1 MHHFL
6 ESSSQLHVVGT
17 IISLIL
23 QMRKQISRGKLF
35 VQWLTN
41 RKWSRFK
48 LGHFN
53 SVLTQYCKLSLELRT
68 VFSGDHMECSISS
81 LSRRGTKNNKKTY
94 SPSVCRLH
102 VLRACSIFE
111 VVENITESHS
121 LQFWAQEGSPDL
133 AFLSSALGQGRH
145 WFSIWTLT
153 FHIAP
158 NFDSITWFQSAS
170 SLLILKAHGP
180 VRWLHRMPQHRPS
193 LGPALSPGTR
203 KSPPPSPWVQS
214 ADTARE
220 GHQPPGVL

>member
-35 VQWLTN
+35 VQWLMN

-81 LSRRGTKNNKKTY
+81 LSRRGTKNNKKIIRSFVNVVLKMLT
-94 SPSVCRLH
+94 SVLCQH
-102 VLRACSIFE
+102 C
-111 VVENITESHS
+111 
-121 LQFWAQEGSPDL
+121 FWKVINL
-133 AFLSSALGQGRH
+133 F
-145 WFSIWTLT
+145 I
-153 FHIAP
+153 
-158 NFDSITWFQSAS
+158 SAS
-170 SLLILKAHGP
+170 SAT
-180 VRWLHRMPQHRPS
+180 S
-193 LGPALSPGTR
+193 EDS
-203 KSPPPSPWVQS
+203 
-214 ADTARE
+214 
-220 GHQPPGVL
+220 